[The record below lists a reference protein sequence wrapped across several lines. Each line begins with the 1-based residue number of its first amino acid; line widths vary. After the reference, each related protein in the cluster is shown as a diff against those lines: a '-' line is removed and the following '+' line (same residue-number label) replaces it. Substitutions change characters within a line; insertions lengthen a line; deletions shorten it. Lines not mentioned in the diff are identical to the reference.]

1 MNRIILVGNGF
12 DLAHRLPTK
21 YEDFIRAFWRD
32 FSSQLRACNQHILKT
47 DFVNVGYMNIS
58 PELRMSSLGLAH
70 DLFGRTATVFSSAQ
84 EIQEFIRTYGYR
96 MQLSYNSELF
106 RNINSNIAIY
116 NWVDIEAEYY
126 NLLKNSNADN
136 AKSLNEEFDKL
147 RSLLIEY
154 LQKVQDEKID
164 DSILHNP
171 IKECM
176 MTPFCANEIAIEA
189 RDAWN
194 NFIKLR
200 IADHLLSEVIKR
212 YQPSESCERLKKV
225 NDFKKRWHDQI
236 KNMGIESID
245 GNNLP
250 PDMLFP
256 DRVMLLNF
264 NYTSTADMYMPNDDN
279 MHFPINHIH
288 GDLSNPDSV
297 IFGYGDEL
305 DEKYQEIRN
314 LNNNE
319 LLKNMK
325 SIRYLEDANCRNL
338 LTFIESAP
346 YQVYIM
352 GHSCGVSDR
361 TLLNTLFEHPNCMS
375 IKPFY
380 YVNEQGQDNYIEIVQ
395 NISRNFNDPKKMRD
409 RVVNKTYC
417 QPLPQCP
424 KKECL

>member
-21 YEDFIRAFWRD
+21 YEDFIRVFWKNI
-32 FSSQLRACNQHILKT
+32 SAQLRVCNQLILKT
-47 DFVNVGYMNIS
+47 DLVNVGYTNITT
-58 PELRMSSLGLAH
+58 ELRMTSHGLAR
-70 DLFGRTATVFSSAQ
+70 DLFNRTATVFSSAH
-84 EIQEFIRTYGYR
+84 EIEEFIRNYG
-96 MQLSYNSELF
+96 SYIRLDYKSELF
-106 RNINSNIAIY
+106 RNINNNIEVY
-116 NWVDIEAEYY
+116 KWVDIEYEYY
-126 NLLKNSNADN
+126 NLLKNLNADK
-136 AKSLNEEFDKL
+136 AKRLNEEFDKL
-147 RSLLIEY
+147 RSMLIEY
-154 LQKVQDEKID
+154 LQEVQDEKID

-176 MTPFCANEIAIEA
+176 IAPFCAKEISIESQ
-189 RDAWN
+189 DAWN

-200 IADHLLSEVIKR
+200 ITDHFLSDVIKR
-212 YQPSESCERLKKV
+212 YQPSESRERIKKV

-236 KNMGIESID
+236 ENMGIESID

-250 PDMLFP
+250 PDMLYP

-264 NYTSTADMYMPNDDN
+264 NYTNTADMYMPEDEYV
-279 MHFPINHIH
+279 FPINHIH
-288 GDLSNPDSV
+288 GELSNPNSV

-325 SIRYLEDANCRNL
+325 SIRYLEDVNYRNL

-361 TLLNTLFEHPNCMS
+361 TLLNTLFEHPNCVS

-380 YVNEQGQDNYIEIVQ
+380 YENEQGQDNYIEIVQ

-424 KKECL
+424 KTAKP

>member
-21 YEDFIRAFWRD
+21 YEDFIRAFWKNV
-32 FSSQLRACNQHILKT
+32 SAQLRVCNHLILKT
-47 DFVNVGYMNIS
+47 DLVNVGYTNITT
-58 PELRMSSLGLAH
+58 ELRMTSRGLAR
-70 DLFGRTATVFSSAQ
+70 DLFNRTATVFSSAH
-84 EIQEFIRTYGYR
+84 EIEEFIRSYGSYI
-96 MQLSYNSELF
+96 QLDYNSELF
-106 RNINSNIAIY
+106 RNINNNIEVY
-116 NWVDIEAEYY
+116 KWVDIEYEYY
-126 NLLKNSNADN
+126 NLLKNLNADK

-147 RSLLIEY
+147 RSMLIDY
-154 LQKVQDEKID
+154 LQEVQSENID
-164 DSILHNP
+164 DSILHSP

-176 MTPFCANEIAIEA
+176 MAPFCAKEISIESQKV
-189 RDAWN
+189 WT
-194 NFIKLR
+194 NFISRRMNEEDIMDMIKLYR
-200 IADHLLSEVIKR
+200 PLEFRERTIEVRK
-212 YQPSESCERLKKV
+212 YKTSVQ
-225 NDFKKRWHDQI
+225 DQI
-236 KNMGIESID
+236 DCMGIESIGD
-245 GNNLP
+245 TIP
-250 PDMLFP
+250 ADMLYP
-256 DRVMLLNF
+256 DRIMLLNF
-264 NYTSTADMYMPNDDN
+264 NYTNTADMYMPNDDN
-279 MHFPINHIH
+279 VYFPINHIH
-288 GDLSNPDSV
+288 GELSNPNSV

-325 SIRYLEDANCRNL
+325 SIRYLEDVNYRNL

-361 TLLNTLFEHPNCMS
+361 TLLNTLFEHPNCVS

-380 YVNEQGQDNYIEIVQ
+380 YENEQGQDNYIEIVQ

-424 KKECL
+424 RTEN

>member
-21 YEDFIRAFWRD
+21 YEDFIRVFWKNI
-32 FSSQLRACNQHILKT
+32 SAQLRVCNQLILKT
-47 DFVNVGYMNIS
+47 DLVNVGYANITT
-58 PELRMSSLGLAH
+58 ELRMTSHGLAR
-70 DLFGRTATVFSSAQ
+70 DLFNRTATVFSSAH
-84 EIQEFIRTYGYR
+84 EIEEFIRSYGSYIR
-96 MQLSYNSELF
+96 LDYNSELF
-106 RNINSNIAIY
+106 RNINNNIEVY
-116 NWVDIEAEYY
+116 KWVDIEFEYY
-126 NLLKNSNADN
+126 NLLKNSKVDK

-147 RSLLIEY
+147 RSMLIDY
-154 LQKVQDEKID
+154 LQGVQDEKID
-164 DSILHNP
+164 DSILHSP

-176 MTPFCANEIAIEA
+176 MAPFCAKEIAIDA
-189 RDAWN
+189 REKWYDFLTRRYNYEHLKAIIQRYEDSDVSKVVAQVD
-194 NFIKLR
+194 NFKQEYGGQIEYNGIDSISGEKLP
-200 IADHLLSEVIKR
+200 I
-212 YQPSESCERLKKV
+212 
-225 NDFKKRWHDQI
+225 
-236 KNMGIESID
+236 G
-245 GNNLP
+245 
-250 PDMLFP
+250 MLYP

-264 NYTSTADMYMPNDDN
+264 NYTNTADMYMPEDEYV
-279 MHFPINHIH
+279 FPINHIH
-288 GDLSNPDSV
+288 GDLSNPNSV

-325 SIRYLEDANCRNL
+325 SIRYLEDVNYRNL

-361 TLLNTLFEHPNCMS
+361 TLLNTLFEHPNCVS

-424 KKECL
+424 KIEKP

>member
-21 YEDFIRAFWRD
+21 YEDFIRVFWKNI
-32 FSSQLRACNQHILKT
+32 SAQLRVCNQLILKT
-47 DFVNVGYMNIS
+47 DLVNVGYANITT
-58 PELRMSSLGLAH
+58 ELRMTSHGLAR
-70 DLFGRTATVFSSAQ
+70 DLFNRTATVFSSAH
-84 EIQEFIRTYGYR
+84 EIEEFIRSYGSYIR
-96 MQLSYNSELF
+96 LDYNSELF
-106 RNINSNIAIY
+106 RNINNNIEVY
-116 NWVDIEAEYY
+116 KWVDIEFEYY
-126 NLLKNSNADN
+126 NLLKNSKVDK

-147 RSLLIEY
+147 RSMLIDY
-154 LQKVQDEKID
+154 LQGVQDEKID
-164 DSILHNP
+164 DSILHSP

-176 MTPFCANEIAIEA
+176 MAPFCAKEIAIDA
-189 RDAWN
+189 REKWYDFLTRRYNYEHLKAIIQRYEDSDVSKVVAQVD
-194 NFIKLR
+194 NFKQEYGGQIEYNGIDSISGEKLP
-200 IADHLLSEVIKR
+200 I
-212 YQPSESCERLKKV
+212 
-225 NDFKKRWHDQI
+225 
-236 KNMGIESID
+236 G
-245 GNNLP
+245 
-250 PDMLFP
+250 MLYP

-264 NYTSTADMYMPNDDN
+264 NYTNTADMYMPEDEYV
-279 MHFPINHIH
+279 FPINHIH
-288 GDLSNPDSV
+288 GDLSNPNSV

-325 SIRYLEDANCRNL
+325 SIRYLEDANYRNL

-361 TLLNTLFEHPNCMS
+361 TLLNTLFEHPNCVS

-424 KKECL
+424 KIEKP

>member
-32 FSSQLRACNQHILKT
+32 FSSQLRACNQNILKT

-58 PELRMSSLGLAH
+58 PELRMYSLGLAH

-147 RSLLIEY
+147 RSMLIDY
-154 LQKVQDEKID
+154 LQGVQDEKID
-164 DSILHNP
+164 DTILHNP

-176 MTPFCANEIAIEA
+176 MAPFCANEIAIEA
-189 RDAWN
+189 RAKW
-194 NFIKLR
+194 
-200 IADHLLSEVIKR
+200 
-212 YQPSESCERLKKV
+212 
-225 NDFKKRWHDQI
+225 NDFLTRRYKFEYLKDIIQRYEDSNVAKI
-236 KNMGIESID
+236 IAKVEDFKDVYGGEIEYGGIDSID
-245 GNNLP
+245 GEKLP
-250 PDMLFP
+250 SGMLYP

-288 GDLSNPDSV
+288 GDLSNPDRV

-361 TLLNTLFEHPNCMS
+361 TLLNTLFEHPNCVS

-380 YVNEQGQDNYIEIVQ
+380 YENEQGQDNYIEIVQ

-424 KKECL
+424 KIEKP

>member
-1 MNRIILVGNGF
+1 M
-12 DLAHRLPTK
+12 
-21 YEDFIRAFWRD
+21 
-32 FSSQLRACNQHILKT
+32 
-47 DFVNVGYMNIS
+47 
-58 PELRMSSLGLAH
+58 
-70 DLFGRTATVFSSAQ
+70 
-84 EIQEFIRTYGYR
+84 
-96 MQLSYNSELF
+96 
-106 RNINSNIAIY
+106 
-116 NWVDIEAEYY
+116 
-126 NLLKNSNADN
+126 
-136 AKSLNEEFDKL
+136 
-147 RSLLIEY
+147 
-154 LQKVQDEKID
+154 QKVQDEKID

-176 MTPFCANEIAIEA
+176 MAPFCANEIAIEA
-189 RDAWN
+189 RAKW
-194 NFIKLR
+194 
-200 IADHLLSEVIKR
+200 
-212 YQPSESCERLKKV
+212 
-225 NDFKKRWHDQI
+225 NDFLTRRYKFEYLKDIIQRYEDSNVAKI
-236 KNMGIESID
+236 IAKVEDFKDVYGGEIEYGGIDSID
-245 GNNLP
+245 GEKLP
-250 PDMLFP
+250 SGMLYP

-325 SIRYLEDANCRNL
+325 SIRYLEDVNYRNL

-361 TLLNTLFEHPNCMS
+361 TLLNTLFEHPNCVS

-417 QPLPQCP
+417 LPLPQCP
-424 KKECL
+424 KMKA

>member
-32 FSSQLRACNQHILKT
+32 FSSQLRACNQLILKT

-58 PELRMSSLGLAH
+58 PQLRMSSYGLAH

-84 EIQEFIRTYGYR
+84 EIQEFIRTYGSR

-126 NLLKNSNADN
+126 NLLKNSKVDK

-147 RSLLIEY
+147 RSMLIDY
-154 LQKVQDEKID
+154 LQGVQDEKID

-176 MTPFCANEIAIEA
+176 MAPFCAKEISIESQKV
-189 RDAWN
+189 WT
-194 NFIKLR
+194 NFISR
-200 IADHLLSEVIKR
+200 RMNEEDIMDVIKLYR
-212 YQPSESCERLKKV
+212 PLEFRERTIEVRKYKTSV
-225 NDFKKRWHDQI
+225 QDQI
-236 KNMGIESID
+236 DCMGIKVIGDTMPS
-245 GNNLP
+245 
-250 PDMLFP
+250 DMLYP

-264 NYTSTADMYMPNDDN
+264 NYTNTADMYMPEDEYI
-279 MHFPINHIH
+279 FPINHIH
-288 GDLSNPDSV
+288 GELSNPNSV

-325 SIRYLEDANCRNL
+325 SIRYLEDVNYRNL

-361 TLLNTLFEHPNCMS
+361 TLLNTLFEHPNCVS

-380 YVNEQGQDNYIEIVQ
+380 YENEQGQDNYIEIVQ

-424 KKECL
+424 KIEKP

>member
-32 FSSQLRACNQHILKT
+32 FSSQLQACNQLILKT

-70 DLFGRTATVFSSAQ
+70 DLFGRTASIFSSAQ
-84 EIQEFIRTYGYR
+84 EIEVFIRTYGSR

-106 RNINSNIAIY
+106 RNINNNIEVY
-116 NWVDIEAEYY
+116 KWVDIESEYY
-126 NLLKNSNADN
+126 NLLKNSNADK

-147 RSLLIEY
+147 RSMLIEY

-176 MTPFCANEIAIEA
+176 MAPFCAKEISIESQ
-189 RDAWN
+189 DAWN

-200 IADHLLSEVIKR
+200 ITDHFLSDVIKR

-236 KNMGIESID
+236 ENMGIESID

-250 PDMLFP
+250 PDMLYP

-264 NYTSTADMYMPNDDN
+264 NYTNTADMYMPENEYI
-279 MHFPINHIH
+279 FPINHIH
-288 GDLSNPDSV
+288 GDLSNPNSV

-325 SIRYLEDANCRNL
+325 SIRYLEDVNYRNL

-361 TLLNTLFEHPNCMS
+361 TLLNTLFEHPNCVS

-380 YVNEQGQDNYIEIVQ
+380 YENEQGQDNYIEIVQ

-424 KKECL
+424 KIEKP

>member
-21 YEDFIRAFWRD
+21 YEDFIRAFWMD

>member
-12 DLAHRLPTK
+12 DLAHGLKTS
-21 YEDFIRAFWRD
+21 YNDFLDDYWVNLFT
-32 FSSQLRACNQHILKT
+32 ILKDGSKQEVSDGLCSFLIKEDGHYT
-47 DFVNVGYMNIS
+47 WRNILLKAQYIKTIEDLFSFIDDRRRDLRFSIS
-58 PELRMSSLGLAH
+58 P
-70 DLFGRTATVFSSAQ
+70 LFGKIKEASLKRDWN
-84 EIQEFIRTYGYR
+84 G
-96 MQLSYNSELF
+96 
-106 RNINSNIAIY
+106 
-116 NWVDIEAEYY
+116 IESEYY
-126 NLLKNSNADN
+126 DFLIRVVLDPTSIRKYGIDISIDSINAE
-136 AKSLNEEFDKL
+136 LQIIQTKL
-147 RSLLIEY
+147 VEY
-154 LQKVQDEKID
+154 LTRIQRERIN
-164 DSILHNP
+164 DSIINES

-176 MTPFCANEIAIEA
+176 LAPFCANEIAIEA

-200 IADHLLSEVIKR
+200 ITDHFLSDVIKR

-236 KNMGIESID
+236 ENMGIESID

-264 NYTSTADMYMPNDDN
+264 NYTNTADMYMPEDEYI
-279 MHFPINHIH
+279 FPINHIH
-288 GDLSNPDSV
+288 GELSNPNSV

-325 SIRYLEDANCRNL
+325 SIRYLEDANYRNL

-361 TLLNTLFEHPNCMS
+361 TLLNTLFEHPNCVS

-424 KKECL
+424 RTEN

>member
-12 DLAHRLPTK
+12 DSAHNLKTS
-21 YEDFIRAFWRD
+21 YNDFLDDYWVNLFT
-32 FSSQLRACNQHILKT
+32 ILK
-47 DFVNVGYMNIS
+47 DSSKKEVSDGLCSFLIKYDGYYSWKNILS
-58 PELRMSSLGLAH
+58 NAQYIKTIE
-70 DLFGRTATVFSSAQ
+70 DLFSFIDDRRRDLCFSTSP
-84 EIQEFIRTYGYR
+84 
-96 MQLSYNSELF
+96 LF
-106 RNINSNIAIY
+106 GKIKEASLKRDWNG
-116 NWVDIEAEYY
+116 IESEYY
-126 NLLKNSNADN
+126 DFLIRVVLDPTSIRKYGIDISIDSINAE
-136 AKSLNEEFDKL
+136 LQIIQTKL
-147 RSLLIEY
+147 VEY
-154 LQKVQDEKID
+154 LTRIQRERIN
-164 DSILHNP
+164 DSIINES

-176 MTPFCANEIAIEA
+176 LAPFCAKEISIESQKV
-189 RDAWN
+189 WT
-194 NFIKLR
+194 NFISR
-200 IADHLLSEVIKR
+200 RMNEEDIMDVIKWYR
-212 YQPSESCERLKKV
+212 PLEFRERTIEVRKYKTSV
-225 NDFKKRWHDQI
+225 QDQLDC
-236 KNMGIESID
+236 MGIESIGD
-245 GNNLP
+245 RMP
-250 PDMLFP
+250 SDMLYP

-264 NYTSTADMYMPNDDN
+264 NYTNTADMYMPDDEYI
-279 MHFPINHIH
+279 FPINHIH

-325 SIRYLEDANCRNL
+325 SIRYLEDVNYRNL

-361 TLLNTLFEHPNCMS
+361 TLLNTLFEHPNCVS

-417 QPLPQCP
+417 LPLPQCP
-424 KKECL
+424 KIEKP